1 MKDERMNAKR
11 ASALRIES
19 GGKQRRFKRG
29 AKGARTALSACFRQ
43 FAAMNAR
50 TRLSTLLLVAVL
62 FGCMARLGAG
72 ELGSSVIVIFNTRE
86 PESKRVAEHYAQKRQ
101 VPTNQI
107 FGFELPQTE
116 SMTRSEYV
124 DGLQK
129 PLLKTL
135 EAKGIFKLAAHS
147 ASNSGGPP
155 LVGRRVVE
163 SSIRYAVLCY
173 GVPTKILR
181 DTTLVEPSADRL
193 PAELRR
199 NEASVDS
206 QLACLPVSDM
216 NVPWA
221 GPITSPFYAMTNAAL
236 FQPSNGIL
244 MVSRLDGPTAEIA
257 RRLVDKAME
266 AEENGLWG
274 RAYFD
279 ARGISNG
286 GYKVGDDMMR
296 GASNATRQAG
306 YEIIMDDKPET
317 FPASFPMSQIAFYAG
332 WYDGNVS
339 GPFTRPEVEFM
350 PGAFAYHLHSFSAQ
364 KIRTTTE
371 NWVGPLLNKG
381 ATATMGCVDEPYL
394 SATPDMAVFFSR
406 FMYFGFSF
414 GEAAWA
420 AQNSLSWQNIAIGD
434 PLYRPF
440 GKSLKDYYLGLEKKQ
455 SKLIEWSHLMM
466 VDRNLNIDPDPTE
479 SIGYLE
485 GLPVTRKSAVLKEKL
500 AGLYWAKK
508 KLSDALDT
516 YTEVLKLDPTPQ
528 QRVRVM
534 LTLAEKRELYGPDST
549 ALALYQQF
557 LKEYPNYPDQL
568 SIYKRMLPLA
578 RRLDR
583 KSDVEHYEKEINRLT
598 PAPAPQKT

>member
-1 MKDERMNAKR
+1 MRQI
-11 ASALRIES
+11 SAPQSLPSFMEKQNLQILTRVES
-19 GGKQRRFKRG
+19 SNQWEPESKARFTCPWL
-29 AKGARTALSACFRQ
+29 AI
-43 FAAMNAR
+43 
-50 TRLSTLLLVAVL
+50 LLLFAL
-62 FGCMARLGAG
+62 TLRLTAS
-72 ELGSSVIVIFNTRE
+72 ESGSSVIMIFNTRE
-86 PESKRVAEHYAQKRQ
+86 PESKRVADYYASKRK

-107 FGFELPQTE
+107 YGFALPQTE
-116 SMTRSEYV
+116 SMTRTEYI

-135 EAKGIFKLAAHS
+135 ESNGIFKLAAHS

-173 GVPTKILR
+173 GVPTKILK
-181 DTTLVEPSADRL
+181 DPTLVEASAERL

-216 NVPWA
+216 NLPWA
-221 GPITSPFYAMTNAAL
+221 GPITSPFYAATNGAL
-236 FQPSNGIL
+236 LHPTNGIL
-244 MVSRLDGPTAEIA
+244 LVSRLDGPTADIA

-274 RAYFD
+274 RAYID
-279 ARGISNG
+279 ARGITNG
-286 GYKVGDDMMR
+286 GYKLGDDMMR
-296 GASNATRQAG
+296 GASNATRQVG
-306 YEIIMDDKPET
+306 FETIMDEKPET
-317 FPASFPMSQIAFYAG
+317 FSAAFPMSQIAFYAG
-332 WYDGNVS
+332 WYDWNVS
-339 GPFTRPEVEFM
+339 GPFTAPAVEFM

-364 KIRTTTE
+364 KLRTTTE

-406 FMYFGFSF
+406 FLFLQFSF

-420 AQNSLSWQNIAIGD
+420 SQNSLSWQNIAVGD

-440 GKSLKDYYLGLEKKQ
+440 EKSLKEHHLALERKQ
-455 SKLIEWSHLMM
+455 SDLIEWSHLLI
-466 VDRNLNIDPDPTE
+466 VNRNLNLDPNPAE
-479 SIGYLE
+479 AIGYLE
-485 GLPVTRKSAVLKEKL
+485 GLPITRKSAVLKEKL
-500 AGLYWAKK
+500 ADLYWAKK

-516 YTEVLKLDPTPQ
+516 YAEVLKLKPSPQ
-528 QRVRVM
+528 QRIRVL
-534 LTLAEKRELYGPDST
+534 LTLAEKRELYGPDSA
-549 ALALYQQF
+549 ALGLYQQF

-568 SIYKRMLPLA
+568 GIYKKMLALA
-578 RRLDR
+578 HRLDR
-583 KSDVEHYEKEINRLT
+583 KPDAELYEKEIKRLT
-598 PAPAPQKT
+598 PAPPAKPT

>member
-1 MKDERMNAKR
+1 MKQMF
-11 ASALRIES
+11 ALITTLS
-19 GGKQRRFKRG
+19 P
-29 AKGARTALSACFRQ
+29 GARDLTKPLLRFWLAIALLFAFTFR
-43 FAAMNAR
+43 
-50 TRLSTLLLVAVL
+50 LP
-62 FGCMARLGAG
+62 AG
-72 ELGSSVIVIFNTRE
+72 EGASVIIIFNTRE
-86 PESKRVAEHYAQKRQ
+86 PESKRVADHYAQKRQ

-124 DGLQK
+124 DRLQK

-135 EAKGIFKLAAHS
+135 ESKGIFKLASHS

-155 LVGRRVVE
+155 LVGRRVVS

-173 GVPTKILR
+173 GVPTKILK
-181 DTTLVEPSADRL
+181 DPTLVEPSAERL

-216 NVPWA
+216 DLPWA
-221 GPITSPFYAMTNAAL
+221 GPITSPFYAATNGAVL
-236 FQPSNGIL
+236 NPTNGIL
-244 MVSRLDGPTAEIA
+244 LVARLDGPTAEIA

-274 RAYFD
+274 RAYID
-279 ARGISNG
+279 ARGITNG
-286 GYKVGDDMMR
+286 GYKLGDDMMR
-296 GASNATRQAG
+296 GASNATRQLG
-306 YEIIMDDKPET
+306 YETIMDEKPET
-317 FPASFPMSQIAFYAG
+317 FPASLPMSQIAFYAG
-332 WYDGNVS
+332 WYDWNVS

-364 KIRTTTE
+364 KVRTTTE
-371 NWVGPLLNKG
+371 NWVGPLLSKG

-406 FMYFGFSF
+406 FLFLQFSF

-420 AQNSLSWQNIAIGD
+420 SQNSLSWQNIAIGD

-440 GKSLKDYYLGLEKKQ
+440 AKSLKDYHLGLEAKQ
-455 SKLIEWSHLMM
+455 SDLIEWSHLMI
-466 VDRNLNIDPDPTE
+466 VNRNLALDPNPAE

-485 GLPVTRKSAVLKEKL
+485 GLPIIRKSAVLKEKL
-500 AGLYWAKK
+500 ADLYWAKK

-516 YTEVLKLDPTPQ
+516 YTEVLKLKPSPQ
-528 QRVRVM
+528 QRVRVL
-534 LTLAEKRELYGPDST
+534 LTLAEKRELYGPDSA
-549 ALALYQQF
+549 ALELYQRF
-557 LKEYPNYPDQL
+557 LQENPNYPDPL
-568 SIYKRMLPLA
+568 GIYKKMLTLA
-578 RRLDR
+578 QRLDR
-583 KSDVEHYEKEINRLT
+583 KPLIEQYQNEIKRLT
-598 PAPAPQKT
+598 PAPAAQKT